1 MKGSLT
7 GYQIADDIIR
17 LLKGTP
23 VASEAK
29 GGIYHG
35 GQRPRDSQKEDIV
48 VIYTTADA
56 AQFQKGVVTVN
67 VYVPDI
73 RNSHRGVL
81 VTDVRRCGELEAALR
96 SSVDSLTADKSGY
109 LFSLR
114 EAVHTQRDDN
124 IQQSFVVAH
133 IGFKHYK

>member
-1 MKGSLT
+1 MRGSLT
-7 GYQIADDIIR
+7 GYQIVDDVIG

-23 VASEAK
+23 VVSEAK

-56 AQFQKGVVTVN
+56 GQFQSGVVTVN

-73 RNSHRGVL
+73 RSSHRGVL
-81 VTDVRRCGELEAALR
+81 VTDIRRCGVIEAALR

-109 LFSLR
+109 LFELR
-114 EAVHTQRDDN
+114 EAVHTQRDDD